1 MTGTPQPDVGITSTD
16 MDGMYGKTH
25 IGVFK
30 RDALVDSSDLG
41 LNLDSVLLV
50 TIVLLVANKS
60 RPGEGSK
67 RGGSKSRSPEGT
79 GSGLEKVRTDEG
91 HGQKL

>member
-1 MTGTPQPDVGITSTD
+1 

-25 IGVFK
+25 LGVFK
-30 RDALVDSSDLG
+30 RDTLVDSSDLG
-41 LNLDSVLLV
+41 LNLDSMLLV
-50 TIVLLVANKS
+50 TIVLLVADKS

-67 RGGSKSRSPEGT
+67 RSGGKSRSPEGT

-91 HGQKL
+91 HGQGCEEGIKVTWK